1 MIVQKTSETFLG
13 ADAIREVTAEA
24 LAKRDLAAKR
34 VLVIIPDHT
43 RTAPLPM
50 LFRMLFDLLA
60 PKVKKLDYL
69 VALGTHPPMS
79 DDQINRLIGVTPAE
93 RAGKYAAVDVYN
105 HLWKDPQHLRQIGVI
120 TADEIAAQTG
130 GKMRE
135 SVPVILNKL
144 IFDYDH
150 LLIVCPVFPHEVA
163 GFSGG
168 HKYLFPGIA
177 AQEII
182 DFTHWLGAVNTN
194 PVIIGNRD
202 TPVRWVI
209 ERAASFVKVPRTCL
223 AFVVGSSPAGE
234 CGAAEDAQDEP
245 GLTDRELCKAPVVG
259 LFVGDVL
266 EAWRAASA
274 FSAKH
279 HILYVDKPFKQV
291 LSCAPPMYDD
301 IWTAGKC
308 MYKLEP
314 VLADD
319 AELIIYAPHVTE
331 VSYTHGKILDEV
343 GYHVRDYFLKQWDKF
358 KDYPRGVLAH
368 ATHVKGIGTYED
380 GVETPRVNV
389 VLATGIPEERCRRIN
404 LGYRDPATV
413 DVESF
418 ANREDEGVL
427 LVRKAGEHL
436 YRLKDGSIPRIPG

>member
-1 MIVQKTSETFLG
+1 MIVQETSDTILTDG
-13 ADAIREVTAEA
+13 QIRKVSAEA
-24 LAKRDLAAKR
+24 LAQRKLDGKR

-50 LFRMLFDLLA
+50 LFRMLFELLA
-60 PKVKKLDYL
+60 RKVKKLDYL

-79 DDQINRLIGVTPAE
+79 EEQLNKLVGVTAEE
-93 RAGKYAAVDVYN
+93 RAGEFADVDIYN
-105 HLWKDPQHLRQIGVI
+105 HLWKDPAQLKQVGVI
-120 TADEIAAQTG
+120 TEDEVAAETG

-135 SVPVILNKL
+135 SVPVLLNKL

-150 LLIVCPVFPHEVA
+150 LLIVSPVFPHEVA

-168 HKYLFPGIA
+168 HKYLFTGIA

-182 DFTHWLGAVNTN
+182 DFTHWLGAVSTN

-202 TPVRWVI
+202 TPVRWAI
-209 ERAASFVKVPRTCL
+209 ERAASFVEVPHTCL
-223 AFVVGSSPAGE
+223 AFVVSGPDICALFAG
-234 CGAAEDAQDEP
+234 D
-245 GLTDRELCKAPVVG
+245 TY
-259 LFVGDVL
+259 
-266 EAWRAASA
+266 EAWCAAA
-274 FSAKH
+274 DHSAKH
-279 HILYVDKPFKQV
+279 HIVWVDHPFKTV
-291 LSCAPPMYDD
+291 LSCAPTMYDD
-301 IWTAGKC
+301 IWTGGKC

-314 VLADD
+314 VLKDG

-368 ATHVKGIGTYED
+368 STHVKGIGTYID
-380 GVETPRVNV
+380 GVETPHANV
-389 VLATGIPEERCRRIN
+389 VLATGIPEERCKRIN
-404 LGYRDPATV
+404 LGYRDPASI

-418 ANREDEGVL
+418 ADREDEGVL

-436 YRLKDGSIPRIPG
+436 YRLKDGTIPRIPGDI